1 MSWLLWRQ
9 HRAQVLVTSV
19 AIGLFA
25 VAVLLTGVH
34 MAHVYD
40 DARAACT
47 SNGTCDLV
55 HNLFSGYGA
64 IIDVVHLTL
73 LFPVILGAFVG
84 AMLVAREKENA
95 TNVLVW
101 TQSVTRRRW
110 LFAKIATVLLGTLVT
125 SAVVSVLVTW
135 WSGTPNALDGNRF
148 EGSQFD
154 TQNVLPI
161 ALAIFAVALGIA
173 AGCVLRRTLPALAT
187 TVGGY
192 IGVRVLV
199 AVYLRPHYLKP
210 ITRSFP
216 LNADTALPSGSWRMK
231 EILVNAAGKSTDGRI
246 TIPATCDPI
255 VKDARNC
262 LSRLGY
268 HQIVKYQPPSHYW
281 PFQWIESGIF
291 LTLAAVLITVA
302 VIYTLRRDA

>member
-1 MSWLLWRQ
+1 VTWLLWRQ
-9 HRAQVLVTSV
+9 HRGQVVV
-19 AIGLFA
+19 ASIAIALFA
-25 VAVLLTGVH
+25 VAVLFTGVH

-40 DARAACT
+40 DAQAACT
-47 SNGTCDLV
+47 SNGTCDFV
-55 HNLFSGYGA
+55 HNLFDGYGA
-64 IIDVVHLTL
+64 IVDVVHLSIAL
-73 LFPVILGAFVG
+73 PVVLGAFVG
-84 AMLVAREKENA
+84 AMLVAREMEHA

-110 LFAKIATVLLGTLVT
+110 LFSQIATVLIGTLVT
-125 SAVVSVLVTW
+125 SAAVSALVTW

-148 EGSQFD
+148 EGAQFD

-173 AGCVLRRTLPALAT
+173 AGCLLRRTLPALAT
-187 TVGGY
+187 TVGAY
-192 IGVRVLV
+192 VGVCVLV
-199 AVYLRPHYLKP
+199 SVYLRPHYLKP

-216 LNADTALPSGSWRMK
+216 VNADAALPSGSWRMK
-231 EILVNAAGKSTDGRI
+231 ESLVDAAGRSTDGRI
-246 TIPATCDPI
+246 TVPASCRM
-255 VKDARNC
+255 VKDPANC

-291 LTLAAVLITVA
+291 LTLAAALIAVA
-302 VIYTLRRDA
+302 VVYTLRRDA